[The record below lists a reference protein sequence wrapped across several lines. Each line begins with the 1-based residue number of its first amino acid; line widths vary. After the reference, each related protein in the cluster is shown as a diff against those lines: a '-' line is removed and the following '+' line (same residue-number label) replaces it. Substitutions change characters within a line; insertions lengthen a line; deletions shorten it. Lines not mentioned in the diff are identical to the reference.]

1 MRRSV
6 PMMAVGG
13 TLIGLGSASILVG
26 VVSFTFSGTG
36 DCVDDCPTQQRNLTV
51 PSAFLIGGIAGLAIG
66 IPLLVYGKK
75 LVPISSTAQAAAR
88 PLPVWAGAPGG
99 PGWKWQF

>member
-13 TLIGLGSASILVG
+13 TLIGLGSASVLLG
-26 VVSFTFSGTG
+26 LLGLGFSAIG
-36 DCVDDCPTQQRNLTV
+36 DCFDNCHRDLTI
-51 PSAFLIGGIAGLAIG
+51 PNTFLIGGVAGLAVG

-75 LVPISSTAQAAAR
+75 LVPISSSAQAGAR
-88 PLPVWAGAPGG
+88 PLPAWAGAPGG